1 MTQENVT
8 SQKGSLLNSFKS
20 DILNFS
26 SSDISILTPS
36 FFAAQAS
43 IQTSKKAMR
52 SEKQQIKKPTKRAN
66 PTL

>member
-36 FFAAQAS
+36 FFAAHAS